1 MLFNEYK
8 RIVLYFLLVKSGL
21 QPDRAQPGMALQ
33 AISADAVMRE
43 VGFQVEK
50 PSIKDFF
57 TGLTRLSKNTRP
69 PVLLNRLTTSDGLE
83 QSSQT

>member
-1 MLFNEYK
+1 
-8 RIVLYFLLVKSGL
+8 
-21 QPDRAQPGMALQ
+21 
-33 AISADAVMRE
+33 MRE